1 MIKKIRIIKQVGVF
15 SNFDSGNDKEF
26 DKLTFVYGLNTYG
39 KSTLCDIFKSLSTGD
54 NEIIKKRKTKPEDKS
69 NQQQIVLSVDD
80 NNSNSKKT
88 KNITFQNDNWN
99 NNIIAENLEIFDT
112 AFVYENVFDGISL
125 LDSRETKENFSDFI
139 LGVEGVRLG
148 HELGKKRKA
157 LRDQKKELKNTIPD
171 YVKNAND
178 AGIQKFISLE
188 VTETL
193 EFLKSE
199 IASYT
204 RKKDILAENI
214 QNKDKILQLPEP
226 SKIGV
231 PNFGSLTN
239 AIDHANTILK
249 TSFDDLKEEAIA
261 KLQEHIKHCLQNDN
275 EAENWIKKGLTF
287 VSNDSCPFCGQ
298 DLTKAKEL
306 IGTYQ
311 AYFNQ
316 EYIAFI
322 ANIDDNLDRHI
333 ACVLLS
339 INSENTANRAL
350 LNLKEYSGKI
360 DTKEYKNA
368 VKAIEDSTVKIP
380 ELEEQITI
388 AVSTIKSSLEKFSE
402 RKKQKPYHP
411 IETIEKTGLIDII
424 DQYQKIL
431 QEIDDNI
438 EITVKHISTYK
449 DKFRN
454 DTASGELQKL
464 KNIIQEY
471 EKKKAR
477 LEQAEKCNEYIKRQ
491 ESIETLTEGVNTFS
505 SNLEKDQNNY
515 LERYFNSIDSFFR
528 QLGSKDYKIEKSRP
542 SDRGDKKVYG
552 ITVKFKNKKVTN
564 NDLPFV
570 FSDSDRRALALSIF
584 WAKLSNVE
592 DSDITNKIIVLDDPV
607 TSFDEN
613 RIMKNNDIIW
623 NFKDKANQVIL
634 LTHYPSF
641 VKEFYKRCNPKDR
654 SNFMEIKQDNKTSF
668 LEKMDIE
675 FFCCNEMEQQFY
687 SISDFINKRSSADIM
702 PKLRLYFENHLKTLF
717 LKSMVE
723 NNLLNQTLEVKINKL
738 CEIGLISGA
747 IKKRLHKYRQETNPD
762 AHIFPSNNR
771 EDIRSFA
778 EELLNFLYDID
789 LKEPIV

>member
-69 NQQQIVLSVDD
+69 KQQQIVLSVYD
-80 NNSNSKKT
+80 NDSNSELP
-88 KNITFQNDNWN
+88 ITFQNDNWN

-125 LDSRETKENFSDFI
+125 LDNRETKENFSDFI
-139 LGVEGVRLG
+139 LGAEGVKLG
-148 HELGKKRKA
+148 HELGKKRKD
-157 LRDQKKELKNTIPD
+157 LRDQKKDLKKTIPD

-178 AGIQKFISLE
+178 AGIQKFISLK

-193 EFLKSE
+193 ESLKDE
-199 IASYT
+199 IALST
-204 RKKDILAENI
+204 HKKDSLADNI

-226 SKIGV
+226 SKISV
-231 PNFGSLTN
+231 PIFDSLTN
-239 AIDHANTILK
+239 GIDNANTILK

-287 VSNDSCPFCGQ
+287 VSDDSCPFCGQ
-298 DLTKAKEL
+298 DLTSAKEL

-316 EYIAFI
+316 AYMEFI

-333 ACVLLS
+333 ACVSLS
-339 INSENTANRAL
+339 INSENAANRAL

-360 DTKEYKNA
+360 DAKEYKNA
-368 VKAIEDSTVKIP
+368 VETIEDSKVKIP
-380 ELEEQITI
+380 ELEKQINDAI
-388 AVSTIKSSLEKFSE
+388 LVIKASLEKFSE
-402 RKKQKPYHP
+402 SKKQKPYCS
-411 IETIEKTGLIDII
+411 IEKVGEKDLIDII
-424 DQYQKIL
+424 SQYQKIL
-431 QEIDDNI
+431 QEINDNI

-477 LEQAEKCNEYIKRQ
+477 LEQTEKCNEYTKKE
-491 ESIETLTEGVNTFS
+491 ESIENLTNEVDRLS
-505 SNLEKDQNNY
+505 SSLEKDQNDY
-515 LERYFNSIDSFFR
+515 LKKYFDSIDSFF
-528 QLGSKDYKIEKSRP
+528 QKLGSKDYKIEKSRP

-552 ITVKFKNKKVTN
+552 ITVKFKNKKVSN
-564 NDLPFV
+564 NDLQFV

-584 WAKLSNVE
+584 WAKLSTAK
-592 DSDITNKIIVLDDPV
+592 DSEITNKIIILDDPV
-607 TSFDEN
+607 TSFDDN
-613 RIMKNNDIIW
+613 RIIKNNDIIW
-623 NFKDKANQVIL
+623 NFKDKTNQVIL

-687 SISDFINKRSSADIM
+687 SISDFINKLSSTDIRQ
-702 PKLRLYFENHLKTLF
+702 KLRPYFENHLKTLF
-717 LKSMVE
+717 LKSMIE
-723 NNLLNQTLEVKINKL
+723 NNLLNQTLEVKINKFH
-738 CEIGLISGA
+738 EIGLISDT
-747 IKKRLHKYRQETNPD
+747 IKERLHKYRRETNPE
-762 AHIFPSNNR
+762 AHIFTSNNR

>member
-39 KSTLCDIFKSLSTGD
+39 KSTLCDIFKSLSAGD

-69 NQQQIVLSVDD
+69 KQQQIVLSVYD
-80 NNSNSKKT
+80 NDSNSELP
-88 KNITFQNDNWN
+88 ITFQNDNWN

-125 LDSRETKENFSDFI
+125 LDNRETKENFSDFI
-139 LGVEGVRLG
+139 LGAEGVKLG
-148 HELGKKRKA
+148 HELGKKRKD
-157 LRDQKKELKNTIPD
+157 LRDQKKDLKKTIPD

-193 EFLKSE
+193 ESLKDE
-199 IASYT
+199 IALST
-204 RKKDILAENI
+204 HKKDSLAENI

-226 SKIGV
+226 SKISV
-231 PNFGSLTN
+231 PIFDSLTN
-239 AIDHANTILK
+239 GIDNANTILK

-275 EAENWIKKGLTF
+275 EAEIWIKKGLTF
-287 VSNDSCPFCGQ
+287 VSDDSCPFCGQ
-298 DLTKAKEL
+298 DLTSAKEL

-316 EYIAFI
+316 EYIEFI

-333 ACVLLS
+333 SCIS
-339 INSENTANRAL
+339 MPINSENAANQAL

-360 DTKEYKNA
+360 DVEEYKNA
-368 VKAIEDSTVKIP
+368 VKAIEDSKVKIP
-380 ELEEQITI
+380 ELEKQINDTI
-388 AVSTIKSSLEKFSE
+388 SVIKASLEKFSE
-402 RKKQKPYHP
+402 SKKQKPYHS
-411 IETIEKTGLIDII
+411 IKTIEKNDLIDII
-424 DQYQKIL
+424 GQYQKIL
-431 QEIDDNI
+431 QDINDNI
-438 EITVKHISTYK
+438 ETTVKHISTYK

-454 DTASGELQKL
+454 DTVSIELQGL

-477 LEQAEKCNEYIKRQ
+477 LEQAEKCNEYTKK
-491 ESIETLTEGVNTFS
+491 EEFIENLTNKVDRLS
-505 SNLEKDQNNY
+505 SSLEKDQNDY
-515 LERYFNSIDSFFR
+515 LEKYFDSIDSFF
-528 QLGSKDYKIEKSRP
+528 QKLGSKDYKIEKSRP

-552 ITVKFKNKKVTN
+552 ITVKFKNKKVSN
-564 NDLPFV
+564 NDLQFV
-570 FSDSDRRALALSIF
+570 FSDSDRRALSLSIF
-584 WAKLSNVE
+584 WAKLSTAE
-592 DSDITNKIIVLDDPV
+592 DSEMTNKIIVLDDPV
-607 TSFDEN
+607 TSFDDN
-613 RIMKNNDIIW
+613 RIIKNNDIIW
-623 NFKDKANQVIL
+623 NFKDKANQIIL

-641 VKEFYKRCNPKDR
+641 IKDFYKRCNPNDR
-654 SNFMEIKQDNKTSF
+654 SNFMEIKQNNKTSS
-668 LEKMDIE
+668 LEKMDME

-687 SISDFINKRSSADIM
+687 SISDFINKRSSADIRQ
-702 PKLRLYFENHLKTLF
+702 KLRPYFENHLKILF
-717 LKSMVE
+717 LKSMIE

-738 CEIGLISGA
+738 REIGLISGT
-747 IKKRLHKYRQETNPD
+747 IEKRLHKYRQETNPE
-762 AHIFPSNNR
+762 AHIFTSNNQ

>member
-1 MIKKIRIIKQVGVF
+1 MIKKIRVIKQVGVF
-15 SNFDSGNDKEF
+15 SNFDSGSDKEF
-26 DKLTFVYGLNTYG
+26 DKLTFIYGLNTYG
-39 KSTLCDIFKSLSTGD
+39 KSTLCDIFKSLSSGD
-54 NEIIKKRKTKPEDKS
+54 NEIVKKRKTKPENKS

-80 NNSNSKKT
+80 NNSNSE
-88 KNITFQNDNWN
+88 KNIIFQNDNWN
-99 NNIIAENLEIFDT
+99 NNIIAENLEIFDA

-125 LDSRETKENFSDFI
+125 LDNRETKESFSDFI
-139 LGVEGVRLG
+139 LGAEGVRLG
-148 HELGKKRKA
+148 HELGKKRKD
-157 LRDQKKELKNTIPD
+157 LRDQKKDLKKTTPD

-178 AGIQKFISLE
+178 REIHDFISLK

-193 EFLKSE
+193 EYLKNE
-199 IASYT
+199 IAALT
-204 RKKDILAENI
+204 NKKRILSENI

-239 AIDHANTILK
+239 AIDSANTILK
-249 TSFDDLKEEAIA
+249 TSFDGLKEGAIA

-287 VSNDSCPFCGQ
+287 VIDDSCPFCGQ
-298 DLTKAKEL
+298 DLTNAKEL
-306 IGTYQ
+306 IDTYHS
-311 AYFNQ
+311 YFNQ
-316 EYIAFI
+316 EYIDFI
-322 ANIDDNLDRHI
+322 ANIDNNLDRHI
-333 ACVLLS
+333 ACIS
-339 INSENTANRAL
+339 MPINSENAANQAL

-368 VKAIEDSTVKIP
+368 VKAIEDSKVKIP
-380 ELEEQITI
+380 ELEKQINDAI
-388 AVSTIKSSLEKFSE
+388 SVIKASLEKFSE
-402 RKKQKPYHP
+402 SKKQKPYHS
-411 IETIEKTGLIDII
+411 IKTIEKNDLIDII
-424 DQYQKIL
+424 GQYQKIL
-431 QEIDDNI
+431 QEINDNI

-454 DTASGELQKL
+454 DTVSIELHGL

-477 LEQAEKCNEYIKRQ
+477 LEQADKCNEYTEKE
-491 ESIETLTEGVNTFS
+491 ESIENLTKEVNTFS
-505 SNLEKDQNNY
+505 FNLEKDQNDY
-515 LERYFNSIDSFFR
+515 LEKYFGSIDSFF
-528 QLGSKDYKIEKSRP
+528 QKLGGKDYKIEKSSA

-552 ITVKFKNKKVTN
+552 ITVKFKNKKVSN
-564 NDLPFV
+564 NDLQFV

-584 WAKLSNVE
+584 WAKLSTAK
-592 DSDITNKIIVLDDPV
+592 DSEITNKIIILDDPV
-607 TSFDEN
+607 TSFDDN
-613 RIMKNNDIIW
+613 RIIKNNDIIW
-623 NFKDKANQVIL
+623 NFKDKTNQVIL

-687 SISDFINKRSSADIM
+687 SISDYINKQSSADIRQ
-702 PKLRLYFENHLKTLF
+702 KLRPYFENHLKTLF
-717 LKSMVE
+717 LKSMIE

-738 CEIGLISGA
+738 REIGLISGT
-747 IKKRLHKYRQETNPD
+747 IEKRLHKYRQETNPE
-762 AHIFPSNNR
+762 AHIFTSNNQ